1 MGSISPL
8 SELDH
13 ELSVAIDEYH
23 QRNPKSYKIN
33 QAAREHLP
41 GGNTRTVLH
50 TPPFPL
56 SISSGSGSELTTA
69 DGHVLKDF
77 LGEYSAAIYG
87 HDHPAIKAA
96 IHSAVERGWN
106 YGGQHELEG
115 KLAATICSQ
124 ERWGRGGMEMCRFVN
139 SGTESNLLALTT
151 AVAYTSDRDR
161 QEAEA
166 KGSPTPPKR
175 NTILI
180 FAGGYHGSVISSA
193 NRAPSS
199 SSTNTSPKLSLN
211 IPYNFIIAPYNDI
224 SATESL
230 TSTLA
235 PNTLAA
241 ILVEP
246 MLGSGGCFSALP
258 AFLRFLRQ
266 LADSKGALL
275 IYDEVMTSRLAPH
288 GLGYLLSG
296 NDGAIKPD
304 LMTLGKFVGG
314 GNSFGCFGGLKEIM
328 SLFDPEGGRLEHPG
342 TFNNNVFSMST
353 GLAGLGLLTPE
364 VMQDLNSRGE
374 QLRQLLEQT
383 FSKHGFE
390 HPTGSKDT
398 ARSITTGPVPGIHR
412 PPTEV
417 ELAHPSPS
425 SNLPPLTVRARGSML
440 TIHFNLPSHL
450 KPKFQNLFWL
460 HMLSQGYWI
469 AARGFITLSIVL
481 TDEDVRGFVGAVDGF
496 LERYGALLQQVRQG
510 GR

>member
-1 MGSISPL
+1 MGSISPV

-13 ELSVAIDEYH
+13 ELSTAIDEYH
-23 QRNPKSYKIN
+23 RRNPKSYKVN

-56 SISSGSGSELTTA
+56 SISKGSGSELTTG

-87 HDHPAIKAA
+87 HDHPTIKAA
-96 IHSAVERGWN
+96 IHSAAERGWN

-139 SGTESNLLALTT
+139 SGTEANLLAVTT

-166 KGSPTPPKR
+166 KASPTPPKR

-211 IPYNFIIAPYNDI
+211 IPYNFVIAPYNDI

-230 TSTLA
+230 ASTLA

-258 AFLRFLRQ
+258 AFLRFLRH
-266 LADSKGALL
+266 LADSTGALL
-275 IYDEVMTSRLAPH
+275 IYDEVMTS
-288 GLGYLLSG
+288 LGSRHM
-296 NDGAIKPD
+296 DW
-304 LMTLGKFVGG
+304 GKFVGG
-314 GNSFGCFGGLKEIM
+314 GMSFGAFGGRKDIM

-342 TFNNNVFSMST
+342 TFNNNIFTMST
-353 GLAGLGLLTPE
+353 GLAGLGVLTPE
-364 VMQDLNSRGE
+364 VMADLNGRGE
-374 QLRQLLEQT
+374 SLRRQLEDV
-383 FSKHGFE
+383 FSRHGFGFAND
-390 HPTGSKDT
+390 TKDAAHT
-398 ARSITTGPVPGIHR
+398 AATDPVPGVHR
-412 PPTEV
+412 PSTEA
-417 ELAHPSPS
+417 ELAGPKQTAVA
-425 SNLPPLTVRARGSML
+425 LPPLTVRARGSML
-440 TIHFNLPSHL
+440 VIHFNLPSHL

-481 TDEDVRGFVGAVDGF
+481 TDEDVRGFVQAVDSF
-496 LERYGALLQQVRQG
+496 LERYGALLQRVRQEA
-510 GR
+510 R